1 MKPMMKSGFLLT
13 VFGALMSLFLAAFA
27 VTLGQS
33 EDGISGVVTDQ
44 DGKPIVGALVG
55 VLDQLAT
62 GMKDAKTDATGKFRV
77 TGLTS
82 GSAYRVVVTKYGYSQ
97 ATLADMKVSPQEL
110 RVQLKRDEKVLSRPA
125 PAPVPASEPEA
136 KPPDGEEIPFT
147 LSVAVE
153 EILLNVSVE
162 DPAGR
167 QITDLAREDFQV
179 FQDGVPQEI
188 KYFGHENVPIS
199 VVLLMDISGS
209 MEGSPLVE
217 AKVAALAFLN
227 ESRPQDAVSLVAF
240 NDKVEVVRPF
250 TWDMLKVRTGVHSL
264 ASRGGTAL
272 YDALSKAVDLMQ
284 SSPHPR
290 HVIVLLSDGKDE
302 DSVTKFAAIDTKIQ
316 ASDVVLFSIGEYA
329 ELDRKLFMSGKKH
342 YKLPE
347 LDVNL
352 NPIWVLRYLADLS
365 GGRAY
370 FPKLGEPLEPF
381 FSRIARELHQQY
393 VATYQPSATTGKN
406 GFHTI
411 EVRAKNSRYPS
422 LKARTRKGYLDRGA

>member
-1 MKPMMKSGFLLT
+1 MKALMKSVLSIAISA
-13 VFGALMSLFLAAFA
+13 ALIFLASFA
-27 VTLGQS
+27 VTFGQA
-33 EDGISGVVTDQ
+33 EDGISGVVIDQ
-44 DGKPIVGALVG
+44 DGNPIVGALVG

-62 GMKDAKTDATGKFRV
+62 GMKDAKTDAAGKFRV
-77 TGLTS
+77 AGLTS
-82 GSAYRVVVTKYGYSQ
+82 GSTYRVVVTKYGYSQ
-97 ATLADMKVSPQEL
+97 ATLADLKISSEEL

-125 PAPVPASEPEA
+125 PAPAPPSEPEA
-136 KPPDGEEIPFT
+136 KAPDGEEVPFT

-162 DPAGR
+162 DAAGR
-167 QITDLAREDFQV
+167 QITDLAKEDFQV
-179 FQDGVPQEI
+179 LQDNVPQEI

-199 VVLLMDISGS
+199 VVLLIDTSGS
-209 MEGSPLVE
+209 MEGSPLIE

-227 ESRPQDAVSLVAF
+227 ESRPNDAVSLVAF

-250 TWDMLKVRTGVHSL
+250 TSEMLKVRTGVHSL

-272 YDALSKAVDLMQ
+272 YDALSKAVDLTQ
-284 SSPHPR
+284 SAPHPR

-302 DSVTKFAAIDTKIQ
+302 DSVAKFAAIDKRIQ

-352 NPIWVLRYLADLS
+352 NPVWVLRYFADLS

-393 VATYQPSATTGKN
+393 VVTYQPTATTGKDR
-406 GFHTI
+406 FHTI
-411 EVRAKNSRYPS
+411 DVRAKSSRYPS
-422 LKARTRKGYLDRGA
+422 LKVRTRKGYLDRNS

>member
-1 MKPMMKSGFLLT
+1 MKPLVKLVLSLSVSAALVLL
-13 VFGALMSLFLAAFA
+13 ANFA

-33 EDGISGVVTDQ
+33 EDGISGLVIDQ

-55 VLDQLAT
+55 VLDQLAA
-62 GMKDAKTDATGKFRV
+62 GMKDAKTDAAGKFRV

-82 GSAYRVVVTKYGYSQ
+82 GAAYRVVVTKYGYSQ
-97 ATLADMKVSPQEL
+97 ATLADMKTSAQEIQ
-110 RVQLKRDEKVLSRPA
+110 VQLKRDEKVLSRPA
-125 PAPVPASEPEA
+125 LATAPPSEPEA
-136 KPPDGEEIPFT
+136 KTPDGEEVPFT

-153 EILLNVSVE
+153 EVLLNVSVE
-162 DPAGR
+162 DTAGR

-179 FQDGVPQEI
+179 FQDGVAQEI

-199 VVLLMDISGS
+199 VVLLIDTSGS

-227 ESRPQDAVSLVAF
+227 ESRPHDAVSLVAF

-250 TWDMLKVRTGVHSL
+250 TTEMLKVRTGVHSL

-272 YDALSKAVDLMQ
+272 YDALSKAIDLMQ
-284 SSPHPR
+284 SAPHPR
-290 HVIVLLSDGKDE
+290 HVIALLSDGKDE
-302 DSVTKFAAIDTKIQ
+302 DSVSKFAAIDQKIQ

-352 NPIWVLRYLADLS
+352 NPIWVLRYFADLS

-393 VATYQPSATTGKN
+393 VVTYQPTATAGKDR
-406 GFHTI
+406 FHTI
-411 EVRAKNSRYPS
+411 EVRAKSSRYPS
-422 LKARTRKGYLDRGA
+422 LKVRTRKGYLDRNS

>member
-1 MKPMMKSGFLLT
+1 MKPLKKSVL
-13 VFGALMSLFLAAFA
+13 ALMVSAALIFLA
-27 VTLGQS
+27 TLAATFGQS
-33 EDGISGVVTDQ
+33 EEGISGVVIDQ

-62 GMKDAKTDATGKFRV
+62 GMKDAKTDAAGKFQV
-77 TGLTS
+77 TGLTN
-82 GSAYRVVVTKYGYSQ
+82 GSEYRVVVTKYGYSQ
-97 ATLADMKVSPQEL
+97 ATLADIKTPSQGL

-125 PAPVPASEPEA
+125 PSTPTPSAEPEA
-136 KPPDGEEIPFT
+136 RIPDGEEVPFT

-162 DPAGR
+162 DGAGR
-167 QITDLAREDFQV
+167 QITDLAKVDFQV

-199 VVLLMDISGS
+199 VVLLMDTSGS

-227 ESRPQDAVSLVAF
+227 ESRPHDAVSLVAF

-250 TWDMLKVRTGVHSL
+250 TNEMLKVRTGVHSL

-272 YDALSKAVDLMQ
+272 YDALSKAVDLME
-284 SSPHPR
+284 SAPHPR
-290 HVIVLLSDGKDE
+290 HVIALLSDGKDE
-302 DSVTKFAAIDTKIQ
+302 DSATRFAAIDKKMQ

-352 NPIWVLRYLADLS
+352 NPVWVLRYFADLS

-393 VATYQPSATTGKN
+393 VVTYQPSATKGN
-406 GFHTI
+406 NRFHSI

-422 LKARTRKGYLDRGA
+422 LKVRTRKGYLERNP